1 MASSVGMFCV
11 HFKFSGEIKNMRRNE
26 EMRGKNLDV
35 YWSWLNQVK
44 MLIAIVFKD
53 PEKRNKMVHLACHPD

>member
-26 EMRGKNLDV
+26 EMRGKKPSRILELVEPSKNADSHSV
-35 YWSWLNQVK
+35 
-44 MLIAIVFKD
+44 
-53 PEKRNKMVHLACHPD
+53 